1 MFLLERI
8 NIACGTIELS
18 CLFIRAE
25 LETQRQVMLFTYTDK
40 DGFVPPSDK
49 AGAAE
54 GGLTTG
60 DGGPFSYLEE
70 AVTSMPRTAA
80 TSLLET
86 AKTAAGGGRGARG
99 GGAGGR
105 NSRAG
110 VSDTAAVI
118 QAHLARE
125 DKYKVLLRARLLLLR
140 TSCVNA

>member
-1 MFLLERI
+1 
-8 NIACGTIELS
+8 
-18 CLFIRAE
+18 
-25 LETQRQVMLFTYTDK
+25 MLFTYTDK
-40 DGFVPPSDK
+40 DGFVPTSDK

-54 GGLTTG
+54 GGLVTG

-70 AVTSMPRTAA
+70 AVTGMPRTAA
-80 TSLLET
+80 SSLLET
-86 AKTAAGGGRGARG
+86 AKKATGGGRGAGG

-125 DKYKVLLRARLLLLR
+125 DKYKVLLRALQLLLR
-140 TSCVNA
+140 LSCVNT